1 MPAPS
6 ALSPRLAYERPHWS
20 TKLDRLE
27 ISSWLLCE
35 AFGRTFFLPC
45 GRKARGSETPCD
57 PLFMFWL
64 SNTGIITRLCSL
76 KLIWGEASLSLSS
89 TVSFLVCHG
98 GSAAESCR
106 KLQNGVWHP
115 GVVAYTFKPSTQE
128 AEADLYELEASLVSQ
143 GHTEK
148 PCLWMDGRMDVLL
161 RQLRAVYE
169 SDEKRFPGHRL
180 STQVR
185 VISLAA
191 GF

>member
-128 AEADLYELEASLVSQ
+128 AEADLYELEASLVYRVPGQPELRRETLSQ
-143 GHTEK
+143 KTKAKQNNKGVCHLPRRKLHE
-148 PCLWMDGRMDVLL
+148 
-161 RQLRAVYE
+161 RA
-169 SDEKRFPGHRL
+169 
-180 STQVR
+180 Q
-185 VISLAA
+185 SLPSS
-191 GF
+191 